1 MSRVQDDSLDS
12 LGSENILKVT
22 LQYTPE
28 IDAASIRKRR
38 KELIKAFRL
47 VEDEIEPDAMQVDLT
62 SLSPLAQTVMADI
75 PETKYSKTVKKL
87 KKLNVRVDPI
97 VERKMV

>member
-1 MSRVQDDSLDS
+1 
-12 LGSENILKVT
+12 LKVT